1 MVSHSTPHHIP
12 SIPAAL
18 KPCAAIAIP
27 ELIIPNAKNNGLRL
41 FFLFISIYFLL
52 LAAANGIYI
61 VEESGVSAVSID
73 KMTNVVSL
81 SYKILNILIYFA
93 GAFFLFMYF
102 YKIANWMA
110 SHAKK

>member
-1 MVSHSTPHHIP
+1 MSW
-12 SIPAAL
+12 
-18 KPCAAIAIP
+18 AIASALAFVSIAFILAYIAFKMD
-27 ELIIPNAKNNGLRL
+27 EENNGLRL